1 MQDFQVHPSFFGGSP
16 VNGMTFVVF
25 ILNAGDSARFSP
37 MKTPPKASD
46 EPTFNTRSCYWLG
59 GASHQLTESMA

>member
-1 MQDFQVHPSFFGGSP
+1 M
-16 VNGMTFVVF
+16 NGMTFVVF
-25 ILNAGDSARFSP
+25 ILKAGDSARFSP